1 MIEVA
6 KRSEVERRKISLF
19 WKQVFLQTFP
29 LIRLKVLVTQSCP
42 SLCDPMDFSSPGS
55 SVHGI
60 LPGKNIGLDC
70 HSPLQLPFS
79 GIEPG
84 LLHC

>member
-42 SLCDPMDFSSPGS
+42 SLCDPMDFSSPDRK
-55 SVHGI
+55 SVV
-60 LPGKNIGLDC
+60 
-70 HSPLQLPFS
+70 
-79 GIEPG
+79 
-84 LLHC
+84 